1 MNYKRFFF
9 AGKGWLATELL
20 ALLLLACSGAW
31 AGDVRGDVRGDIR
44 SDGPAT
50 ALEQAASAV
59 DALANEAA
67 RDSGASASSTYSTT
81 SASLMSATPRQTP
94 LDAMQDA
101 VKSVLNSALETVQSN
116 SLVEAGMAS
125 WYGSAF
131 QGRRTASGER
141 FDMNQLTAAHK
152 TLPLGTVVQVRNPLN
167 GKTVDVTINDRG
179 PFIKGR
185 IIDLSYRAALA
196 LGIVQSGRQ
205 PVEVHRR

>member
-1 MNYKRFFF
+1 MNYKQFFF
-9 AGKGWLATELL
+9 TGKVWLAAE
-20 ALLLLACSGAW
+20 LLLLAMLTCSGAW
-31 AGDVRGDVRGDIR
+31 AGETRGEV
-44 SDGPAT
+44 PA
-50 ALEQAASAV
+50 APLEQAVNAV
-59 DALANEAA
+59 EAMAIEAA
-67 RDSGASASSTYSTT
+67 RDTAASASSASMVST
-81 SASLMSATPRQTP
+81 SPKQTP
-94 LDAMQDA
+94 LVAVQDA
-101 VKSVLNSALETVQSN
+101 VKNVLNSALETVQSN

-185 IIDLSYRAALA
+185 VIDLSYRAALA
-196 LGIVQSGRQ
+196 LGIVQAGRL

>member
-9 AGKGWLATELL
+9 LGKVWLAAELL
-20 ALLLLACSGAW
+20 VLLLLASSGAW
-31 AGDVRGDVRGDIR
+31 ANDIR
-44 SDGPAT
+44 GEVRSDAPA
-50 ALEQAASAV
+50 APLEHAV
-59 DALANEAA
+59 NAVEAMAMEAA
-67 RDSGASASSTYSTT
+67 RDTAASASSATAMST
-81 SASLMSATPRQTP
+81 SPRQTP
-94 LDAMQDA
+94 LVAVQDA

-196 LGIVQSGRQ
+196 LGIVQAGRQ

>member
-1 MNYKRFFF
+1 MNDKQFFLT
-9 AGKGWLATELL
+9 GKVWLAAE
-20 ALLLLACSGAW
+20 LLLLLLLTGSGAW
-31 AGDVRGDVRGDIR
+31 AGETRGEV
-44 SDGPAT
+44 PA
-50 ALEQAASAV
+50 APLEHAV
-59 DALANEAA
+59 NAVEAMAIEAA
-67 RDSGASASSTYSTT
+67 RDTAASASS
-81 SASLMSATPRQTP
+81 ASSATAMSTSPRQTP
-94 LDAMQDA
+94 LVAVQDA
-101 VKSVLNSALETVQSN
+101 VKNVLNSALETVQSN

-185 IIDLSYRAALA
+185 VIDLSYRAALA
-196 LGIVQSGRQ
+196 LGIVQAGRL

>member
-1 MNYKRFFF
+1 MNYKQFFF
-9 AGKGWLATELL
+9 TGKVWLAAELL
-20 ALLLLACSGAW
+20 VLLLLAGSGAW
-31 AGDVRGDVRGDIR
+31 AGETRGEV
-44 SDGPAT
+44 PA
-50 ALEQAASAV
+50 APLEHAV
-59 DALANEAA
+59 NAVEAMAIEAA
-67 RDSGASASSTYSTT
+67 RDTAASASSATAMST
-81 SASLMSATPRQTP
+81 SPRQTP
-94 LDAMQDA
+94 LVAVQDA
-101 VKSVLNSALETVQSN
+101 VKNVLNSALETVQSN

-185 IIDLSYRAALA
+185 VIDLSYRAALA
-196 LGIVQSGRQ
+196 LGIVQAGRL

>member
-1 MNYKRFFF
+1 MNNKRFFF
-9 AGKGWLATELL
+9 RVKVWLAAELL
-20 ALLLLACSGAW
+20 MLLLLACPKAW
-31 AGDVRGDVRGDIR
+31 
-44 SDGPAT
+44 
-50 ALEQAASAV
+50 AV
-59 DALANEAA
+59 DARSEVATVSVEPAFTMGETLAYEGA
-67 RDSGASASSTYSTT
+67 RDSAATAGVSAFLT
-81 SASLMSATPRQTP
+81 SPRLNP
-94 LDAMQDA
+94 LELVQDK
-101 VKSVLNSALETVQSN
+101 VKNVLSSALDSVQSN

-196 LGIVQSGRQ
+196 LGIVQTGKQ

>member
-9 AGKGWLATELL
+9 LGKVWLAAELL
-20 ALLLLACSGAW
+20 ALLLLAGSGAW
-31 AGDVRGDVRGDIR
+31 AGETRGEV
-44 SDGPAT
+44 PA
-50 ALEQAASAV
+50 APLEHAV
-59 DALANEAA
+59 NAVEAMAIEAA
-67 RDSGASASSTYSTT
+67 RDTAASASS
-81 SASLMSATPRQTP
+81 ASSATAMSTSPRQTP
-94 LDAMQDA
+94 LVAVQDA
-101 VKSVLNSALETVQSN
+101 VKNVLNSALETVQSN

-185 IIDLSYRAALA
+185 VIDLSYRAALA
-196 LGIVQSGRQ
+196 LGIVQAGRL

>member
-1 MNYKRFFF
+1 MNYKQFFLT
-9 AGKGWLATELL
+9 GKVWLAVELLLL
-20 ALLLLACSGAW
+20 ALLTGSGAW
-31 AGDVRGDVRGDIR
+31 AGETRGEV
-44 SDGPAT
+44 PA
-50 ALEQAASAV
+50 APLEHAV
-59 DALANEAA
+59 NAVEAMAIEAA
-67 RDSGASASSTYSTT
+67 RDTAASASSATAMST
-81 SASLMSATPRQTP
+81 SPRQTP
-94 LDAMQDA
+94 LVAVQDA
-101 VKSVLNSALETVQSN
+101 VKNVLNSALETVQSN

-185 IIDLSYRAALA
+185 VIDLSYRAALA
-196 LGIVQSGRQ
+196 LGIVQAGRL

>member
-1 MNYKRFFF
+1 MNNKQFFF
-9 AGKGWLATELL
+9 PMKAWLAAELL
-20 ALLLLACSGAW
+20 VLLLLACSSAW
-31 AGDVRGDVRGDIR
+31 
-44 SDGPAT
+44 
-50 ALEQAASAV
+50 AV
-59 DALANEAA
+59 DARSEVPTGSVEPAVTLGESLTNDVA
-67 RDSGASASSTYSTT
+67 RDSAAAAGVSAYLT
-81 SASLMSATPRQTP
+81 SPRLNP
-94 LDAMQDA
+94 LELVQDK
-101 VKSVLNSALETVQSN
+101 VKNVLSSALDSVQSN

-196 LGIVQSGRQ
+196 LGIVQTGKQ
-205 PVEVHRR
+205 PVEVHHR

>member
-1 MNYKRFFF
+1 MNYKQFFF
-9 AGKGWLATELL
+9 TGKVWLAAELL
-20 ALLLLACSGAW
+20 MLLLLAGSGAW
-31 AGDVRGDVRGDIR
+31 AGETRGEV
-44 SDGPAT
+44 PA
-50 ALEQAASAV
+50 APLEHAV
-59 DALANEAA
+59 NAVEAMAIEAA
-67 RDSGASASSTYSTT
+67 RDTAASASSATAMST
-81 SASLMSATPRQTP
+81 SPRQTP
-94 LDAMQDA
+94 LVAVQDA
-101 VKSVLNSALETVQSN
+101 VKNVLNSALETVQSN

-185 IIDLSYRAALA
+185 VIDLSYRAALA
-196 LGIVQSGRQ
+196 LGIVQAGRL

>member
-9 AGKGWLATELL
+9 LGKVWLAAELL
-20 ALLLLACSGAW
+20 VLLLLACSGAS
-31 AGDVRGDVRGDIR
+31 AGDMRGEVRSEVP
-44 SDGPAT
+44 PAP
-50 ALEQAASAV
+50 LVEHAV
-59 DALANEAA
+59 NAVEAMAMEAA
-67 RDSGASASSTYSTT
+67 RDTAASASSATAMST
-81 SASLMSATPRQTP
+81 SPRQTP
-94 LDAMQDA
+94 LVAVQDA
-101 VKSVLNSALETVQSN
+101 VKNALSSALETVQSN

>member
-1 MNYKRFFF
+1 MNNKRFFF
-9 AGKGWLATELL
+9 PIKACLAAELL
-20 ALLLLACSGAW
+20 MLLLLACSSAW
-31 AGDVRGDVRGDIR
+31 AIDTRIEGPNGLVEPAVSVGDTLVNEATR
-44 SDGPAT
+44 DGAPG
-50 ALEQAASAV
+50 AASG
-59 DALANEAA
+59 LA
-67 RDSGASASSTYSTT
+67 T
-81 SASLMSATPRQTP
+81 SLSPRLNP
-94 LDAMQDA
+94 LELVQDT
-101 VKSVLNSALETVQSN
+101 VKNVLNSALDSVQSN

-196 LGIVQSGRQ
+196 LGIVQAGKQ

>member
-1 MNYKRFFF
+1 MNYKQFFF
-9 AGKGWLATELL
+9 TGKVWLAAELLLL
-20 ALLLLACSGAW
+20 ALLTGSGAW
-31 AGDVRGDVRGDIR
+31 AGETRGEV
-44 SDGPAT
+44 PA
-50 ALEQAASAV
+50 APLEHAV
-59 DALANEAA
+59 NAVEAMAIEAA
-67 RDSGASASSTYSTT
+67 RDTAASASSATAMST
-81 SASLMSATPRQTP
+81 SPRQTP
-94 LDAMQDA
+94 LVAVQDA
-101 VKSVLNSALETVQSN
+101 VKNVLNSALETVQSN

-185 IIDLSYRAALA
+185 VIDLSYRAALA
-196 LGIVQSGRQ
+196 LGIVQAGRL

>member
-1 MNYKRFFF
+1 MNYKQFFF
-9 AGKGWLATELL
+9 TGKVWLAAELL
-20 ALLLLACSGAW
+20 MLLMLAGSGAW
-31 AGDVRGDVRGDIR
+31 AGETRGEV
-44 SDGPAT
+44 PA
-50 ALEQAASAV
+50 APLEQAVNAV
-59 DALANEAA
+59 EAMAIEAA
-67 RDSGASASSTYSTT
+67 RDTAASASS
-81 SASLMSATPRQTP
+81 ASMVSISPKQTP
-94 LDAMQDA
+94 LVAVQDA
-101 VKSVLNSALETVQSN
+101 VKNVLNSALETVQSN

-185 IIDLSYRAALA
+185 VIDLSYRAALA
-196 LGIVQSGRQ
+196 LGIVQAGRL

>member
-9 AGKGWLATELL
+9 PGKVWLTAELL
-20 ALLLLACSGAW
+20 VLLMLASSGAW
-31 AGDVRGDVRGDIR
+31 ANDIR
-44 SDGPAT
+44 GEVRSDAPAAPLEHAVNAVEAM
-50 ALEQAASAV
+50 AL
-59 DALANEAA
+59 EAA
-67 RDSGASASSTYSTT
+67 RDTAASASSAAAMST
-81 SASLMSATPRQTP
+81 SPRQTP
-94 LDAMQDA
+94 LVAVQDA
-101 VKSVLNSALETVQSN
+101 VKHVLNSALETVQSN

-167 GKTVDVTINDRG
+167 GKTVEVTINDRG

>member
-9 AGKGWLATELL
+9 TGKVWLAAELL
-20 ALLLLACSGAW
+20 VLLLLASSGAW
-31 AGDVRGDVRGDIR
+31 ANDIR
-44 SDGPAT
+44 GEVRSDAPA
-50 ALEQAASAV
+50 APLEHAV
-59 DALANEAA
+59 NAVEAMAMEAA
-67 RDSGASASSTYSTT
+67 RDTAASASSATAMST
-81 SASLMSATPRQTP
+81 SPRQTP
-94 LDAMQDA
+94 LVAVQDA
-101 VKSVLNSALETVQSN
+101 VKNVLSSALETVQSN

>member
-1 MNYKRFFF
+1 MNYKQFFLT
-9 AGKGWLATELL
+9 GKVWLAAELLVL
-20 ALLLLACSGAW
+20 ALLTGSGAW
-31 AGDVRGDVRGDIR
+31 AGETRGEV
-44 SDGPAT
+44 PA
-50 ALEQAASAV
+50 APLEHAV
-59 DALANEAA
+59 NAVEAMAIEAA
-67 RDSGASASSTYSTT
+67 RDTAASASS
-81 SASLMSATPRQTP
+81 ASSATAMSTSPRHTP
-94 LDAMQDA
+94 LVAVQDA
-101 VKSVLNSALETVQSN
+101 VKNVLNSALETVQSN

-185 IIDLSYRAALA
+185 VIDLSYRAALA
-196 LGIVQSGRQ
+196 LGIVQAGRL

>member
-9 AGKGWLATELL
+9 HGKVWLAAELL
-20 ALLLLACSGAW
+20 VLLMLAGSGAW
-31 AGDVRGDVRGDIR
+31 AGETRGEV
-44 SDGPAT
+44 PA
-50 ALEQAASAV
+50 APLEHAV
-59 DALANEAA
+59 NAVEAMAIEAA
-67 RDSGASASSTYSTT
+67 RDTAASASSATAMST
-81 SASLMSATPRQTP
+81 SPRQTP
-94 LDAMQDA
+94 LVAVQDA
-101 VKSVLNSALETVQSN
+101 VKNVLNSALETVQSN

-185 IIDLSYRAALA
+185 VIDLSYRAALA
-196 LGIVQSGRQ
+196 LGIVQAGRL

>member
-1 MNYKRFFF
+1 MHHKKFFLPS
-9 AGKGWLATELL
+9 GVGLATALL
-20 ALLLLACSGAW
+20 VLLLAGSGAW
-31 AGDVRGDVRGDIR
+31 ASDMRGDAR
-44 SDGPAT
+44 SEVPPAP
-50 ALEQAASAV
+50 LEQVVTAV
-59 DALANEAA
+59 EALANEAA
-67 RDSGASASSTYSTT
+67 RDSASSASVMST
-81 SASLMSATPRQTP
+81 TPRQTP
-94 LDAMQDA
+94 LDAVQDA
-101 VKSVLNSALETVQSN
+101 VKNALNSALETVQSN

-167 GKTVDVTINDRG
+167 GKTVEVTINDRG

-205 PVEVHRR
+205 PVEVHRH